1 MADAA
6 VDPKAAT
13 AAPRRWR
20 PERKPRTP
28 WLIAVIAVLGVA
40 VVIAAV
46 AINMRTAAAANDRPR
61 VVESQSDATVDG
73 APSPAG
79 RLRAGAEVAA
89 GAKDKLRL
97 QWDDGSLIDL
107 GAGGKLA
114 LRATGKGVD
123 LRDGIFG
130 ALVSPQDDGR
140 RFVVGTPFGE
150 VSASDG
156 QFSVI
161 LSSVAAVVH
170 AQAGHVRIR
179 PSTGAE
185 RELPPGETARL
196 EQ

>member
-1 MADAA
+1 MAEAA
-6 VDPKAAT
+6 ADPKS
-13 AAPRRWR
+13 APKRWR
-20 PERKPRTP
+20 PERQPRKP
-28 WLIAVIAVLGVA
+28 WLIAIIAVLGVV
-40 VVIAAV
+40 VVITAV

-61 VVESQSDATVDG
+61 VVESQPDAAVDG
-73 APSPAG
+73 AAPPAG
-79 RLRAGAEVAA
+79 RLPAGAVVAS

-114 LRATGKGVD
+114 LRDAGKGLD

-130 ALVSPQDDGR
+130 ALVSPQEDGR

-170 AQAGHVRIR
+170 AQSGHVRVK
-179 PSTGAE
+179 PTAGAE

-196 EQ
+196 ERSP